1 MIPWVM
7 PLDTRGLR
15 YVHVREI
22 PRYYRNIRWTG
33 IEQGYYDTAL
43 KAFFRL
49 HPLYLI
55 HQKNKEGSDTME
67 RFLTEYINR
76 LRPHFAG
83 FPAVTAHEIASVFL
97 AFKFGLY
104 RNAVHEC
111 TQALSL
117 IPDSGAN
124 LALKKA
130 LSIVR
135 ANAQDLE
142 NAQFTPDLSIAFS
155 ENERPY
161 MPIILPQ
168 DQIEDSGKLELD
180 NALILIYCVAD
191 ITSPD
196 DEEAMAEHRKFIIR
210 LLNGYKKALG
220 IT

>member
-1 MIPWVM
+1 
-7 PLDTRGLR
+7 
-15 YVHVREI
+15 
-22 PRYYRNIRWTG
+22 
-33 IEQGYYDTAL
+33 
-43 KAFFRL
+43 
-49 HPLYLI
+49 
-55 HQKNKEGSDTME
+55 ME

-76 LRPHFAG
+76 LKPHFTG

-111 TQALSL
+111 TQAISL

-142 NAQFTPDLSIAFS
+142 NAQFTADLSITFS

-161 MPIILPQ
+161 VPIILPQ
-168 DQIEDSGKLELD
+168 DQIEDPVTLELD
-180 NALILIYCVAD
+180 NALILIYSVAV
-191 ITSPD
+191 ISSPD
-196 DEEAMAEHRKFIIR
+196 DDEAMAEHRKFIIR
-210 LLNGYKKALG
+210 LLIGYKKALG
-220 IT
+220 IS